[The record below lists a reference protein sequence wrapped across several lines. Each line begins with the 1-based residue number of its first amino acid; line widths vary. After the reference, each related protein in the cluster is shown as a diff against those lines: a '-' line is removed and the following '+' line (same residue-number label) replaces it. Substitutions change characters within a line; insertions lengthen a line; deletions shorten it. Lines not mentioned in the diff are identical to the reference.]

1 MIIDRLRVEEG
12 FLAGLD
18 LSLAPG
24 LNVLVGPRGSG
35 KTSLIEL
42 IRFCLGATTIT
53 EAAGT
58 RARQHAL
65 SVLGSGQVTV
75 TLRDSDKTWTV
86 TRTASDERPR
96 ASQPIPQFTILAQNE
111 IEAIGLEARGRLRL
125 VDAFRINGKSGS
137 GGESARSALRSAT
150 VEIRDLA
157 AEIAQIDSQ
166 LSALAEVP
174 KELAAVQAEESR
186 VLKSSAATEADQ
198 SQLRQLQE
206 QTAALS
212 VRASVVGRA
221 RDRLA
226 AWQQELERVAR
237 SAPKI
242 EEWPDSAGADDLLR
256 DFRSRLIELTA
267 IAQRLPRQASKE
279 IDGLSTVLDR
289 INTERINADESARVI
304 RSRLEKLQEG
314 AGAITRRVAGLR
326 EQAGQRAAL
335 LALRKERAARH
346 DEIRRERERILLD
359 LERLA
364 NERFVDRQRVVDWLN
379 RTLGP
384 RIHVEVERAQ
394 IDTDYVAAVTT
405 ALRGS
410 GLHYNT
416 LAPALAETM
425 SPREL
430 VEAAEIADAQRI
442 AAAAQ
447 IPLDRAARVIDQLLA
462 TGTEDVIS
470 ARLEDGVRLELLDGS
485 AYKPTEELSTG
496 QRCTVV
502 LPILLSH
509 HGRTLVV
516 DQPEDHLDNAFIAE
530 TVIRALLARETGDQ
544 LIVSTHNANI
554 PVLGDADEVIVLGS
568 DGKRGFKRHAGPLED
583 PASINAITTLMEGG
597 IEAFRRRAQY
607 YSGLA
612 EE

>member
-1 MIIDRLRVEEG
+1 
-12 FLAGLD
+12 
-18 LSLAPG
+18 
-24 LNVLVGPRGSG
+24 
-35 KTSLIEL
+35 
-42 IRFCLGATTIT
+42 
-53 EAAGT
+53 
-58 RARQHAL
+58 
-65 SVLGSGQVTV
+65 
-75 TLRDSDKTWTV
+75 
-86 TRTASDERPR
+86 
-96 ASQPIPQFTILAQNE
+96 
-111 IEAIGLEARGRLRL
+111 
-125 VDAFRINGKSGS
+125 
-137 GGESARSALRSAT
+137 